1 MNKKSALFL
10 YLKGVNFILPHL
22 RSVLTNM
29 LLYQHMPLR
38 LSFDVCK
45 EMFQEL
51 AKQIFKPTVKNG
63 HCNE

>member
-1 MNKKSALFL
+1 
-10 YLKGVNFILPHL
+10 
-22 RSVLTNM
+22 M